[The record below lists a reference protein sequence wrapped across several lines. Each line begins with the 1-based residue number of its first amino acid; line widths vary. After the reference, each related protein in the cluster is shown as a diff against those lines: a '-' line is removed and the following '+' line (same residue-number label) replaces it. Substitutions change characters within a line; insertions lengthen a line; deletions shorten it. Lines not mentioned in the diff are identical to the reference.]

1 MSEAAKTENA
11 LMSALIK
18 VTDALEPFVIAYGK
32 SDNPGNSDLD
42 DEQPYHVTVTL
53 GDCRRA
59 ARVIVECGA

>member
-11 LMSALIK
+11 LMLALIK

-32 SDNPGNSDLD
+32 TVNPGTSDLD
-42 DEQPYHVTVTL
+42 DEQPYHVTVML

-59 ARVIVECGA
+59 ARIIVECGA